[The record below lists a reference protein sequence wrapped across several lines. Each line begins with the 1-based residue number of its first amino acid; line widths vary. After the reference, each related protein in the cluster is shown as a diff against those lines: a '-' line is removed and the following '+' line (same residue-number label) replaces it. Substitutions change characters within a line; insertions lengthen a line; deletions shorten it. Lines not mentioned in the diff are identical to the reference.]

1 MVKKTA
7 RRTNMNEISNKIM
20 AKLEDIRRATLI
32 GSKDTLTLEECA
44 MVTGYSIQSLYSF
57 TSKRL
62 IPHFKRGNYLFFSK
76 QEIEKWLQSNRVPT
90 VEETSSVGT
99 TYTATGRLRRSK

>member
-1 MVKKTA
+1 MSKFSEAV
-7 RRTNMNEISNKIM
+7 M

-62 IPHFKRGNYLFFSK
+62 IPHFKRGNYLYFSK

-90 VEETSSVGT
+90 QEELEQEAV
-99 TYTATGRLRRSK
+99 TYTTLNRPNARARR

>member
-1 MVKKTA
+1 MSKFSEAV
-7 RRTNMNEISNKIM
+7 M

-90 VEETSSVGT
+90 VEETSTIGT
-99 TYTATGRLRRSK
+99 TYTATGRLKRPTK

>member
-1 MVKKTA
+1 MSKFSEAV
-7 RRTNMNEISNKIM
+7 M

-32 GSKDTLTLEECA
+32 GSKDTLTLEECS

-62 IPHFKRGNYLFFSK
+62 IPHFKRGNYLYFSK
-76 QEIEKWLQSNRVPT
+76 QEIEEWLQSNRVPT
-90 VEETSSVGT
+90 QEELEQEAV
-99 TYTATGRLRRSK
+99 TYTTLNRPSTRARR

>member
-1 MVKKTA
+1 MSEFDKAV
-7 RRTNMNEISNKIM
+7 M

-62 IPHFKRGNYLFFSK
+62 IPHFKRGNYLYFSK

-90 VEETSSVGT
+90 VEETDSMGT
-99 TYTATGRLRRSK
+99 TYTATGRLKRP

>member
-1 MVKKTA
+1 MSKFSEAV
-7 RRTNMNEISNKIM
+7 M

-90 VEETSSVGT
+90 VEETSTIGT
-99 TYTATGRLRRSK
+99 TYTATGRLKRPNK

>member
-1 MVKKTA
+1 MNKIG
-7 RRTNMNEISNKIM
+7 NEIM
-20 AKLEDIRRATLI
+20 EKLEDIRRATII

-44 MVTGYSIQSLYSF
+44 MVTGYSVQSLYSF

-62 IPHFKRGNYLFFSK
+62 IPHYKRGNYLFFSK
-76 QEIEKWLQSNRVPT
+76 KEIEKWLQSNPIPT
-90 VEETSSVGT
+90 VDETSSLGT

>member
-1 MVKKTA
+1 MSKFSEAV
-7 RRTNMNEISNKIM
+7 M

-62 IPHFKRGNYLFFSK
+62 IPHFKRGNYLYFSK

-90 VEETSSVGT
+90 QEELEQQAV
-99 TYTATGRLRRSK
+99 TYTALNRPNTRARR

>member
-1 MVKKTA
+1 
-7 RRTNMNEISNKIM
+7 MNKIGNEIM
-20 AKLEDIRRATLI
+20 AKLEEIRRATI
-32 GSKDTLTLEECA
+32 ISSKDTLTLEECA

-62 IPHFKRGNYLFFSK
+62 IPHYKRGNYLFFSK
-76 QEIEKWLQSNRVPT
+76 QEIEKWLQSNPIPT
-90 VEETSSVGT
+90 VDETSSLGT

>member
-1 MVKKTA
+1 MS
-7 RRTNMNEISNKIM
+7 NFNEAVM
-20 AKLEDIRRATLI
+20 AKLEDIRRAALI

-44 MVTGYSIQSLYSF
+44 MMTGYSTQSLYAF

-76 QEIEKWLQSNRVPT
+76 QEIEQWLQSNRVPT
-90 VEETSSVGT
+90 VEETSSIGT
-99 TYTATGRLRRSK
+99 TYTATGRLKRSK

>member
-1 MVKKTA
+1 MS
-7 RRTNMNEISNKIM
+7 NFNEAVM
-20 AKLEDIRRATLI
+20 AKLEDIRRAALI

-44 MVTGYSIQSLYSF
+44 MMTGYSTQSLYAF

-76 QEIEKWLQSNRVPT
+76 QEIEKWLQSNRIPT
-90 VEETSSVGT
+90 VEETSSIGT
-99 TYTATGRLRRSK
+99 TYTATGRLKRPK

>member
-1 MVKKTA
+1 MS
-7 RRTNMNEISNKIM
+7 NFNEAVM
-20 AKLEDIRRATLI
+20 AKLEDIRRAALI

-44 MVTGYSIQSLYSF
+44 MMTGYSTQSLYAF

-90 VEETSSVGT
+90 VEETSSIGT
-99 TYTATGRLRRSK
+99 TYTATGRLKRPK

>member
-1 MVKKTA
+1 MS
-7 RRTNMNEISNKIM
+7 NFNEAVM
-20 AKLEDIRRATLI
+20 AKLEDIRRAALI

-44 MVTGYSIQSLYSF
+44 MMTGYSTQSLYAF

-90 VEETSSVGT
+90 VEETSSIGT
-99 TYTATGRLRRSK
+99 TYTATGRLKRPQ

>member
-1 MVKKTA
+1 
-7 RRTNMNEISNKIM
+7 MNKIGNEIM
-20 AKLEDIRRATLI
+20 AKLEDIRRATI
-32 GSKDTLTLEECA
+32 ISSKDTLTLEECA

-62 IPHFKRGNYLFFSK
+62 IPHYKRGNYLFFSK
-76 QEIEKWLQSNRVPT
+76 QEIEKWLQSNPIPT
-90 VEETSSVGT
+90 VDETSSLGT

>member
-1 MVKKTA
+1 MS
-7 RRTNMNEISNKIM
+7 NFNEAVM
-20 AKLEDIRRATLI
+20 AKLEDIRRAALI

-44 MVTGYSIQSLYSF
+44 MMTGYSAQSLYAF

-90 VEETSSVGT
+90 VEETSSIGT
-99 TYTATGRLRRSK
+99 TYTATGRLKRPK

>member
-1 MVKKTA
+1 MSSF
-7 RRTNMNEISNKIM
+7 NEAVM
-20 AKLEDIRRATLI
+20 AKLEDIRRAALI

-44 MVTGYSIQSLYSF
+44 MMTGYSTQSLYAF

-90 VEETSSVGT
+90 VEETSSIGT
-99 TYTATGRLRRSK
+99 TYTATGRLKRPH

>member
-1 MVKKTA
+1 MS
-7 RRTNMNEISNKIM
+7 NFNEAVMS
-20 AKLEDIRRATLI
+20 KLEDIRRAALI

-44 MVTGYSIQSLYSF
+44 MMTGYSTQSLYAF

-90 VEETSSVGT
+90 VEETSSIGT
-99 TYTATGRLRRSK
+99 TYTATGRLKRPK

>member
-1 MVKKTA
+1 MSEF
-7 RRTNMNEISNKIM
+7 NEAVM
-20 AKLEDIRRATLI
+20 AKLEDIRRATII

-44 MVTGYSIQSLYSF
+44 MVTGYSTQTLYAY

-76 QEIEKWLQSNRVPT
+76 KEVEQWLKSNRVPT
-90 VEETSSVGT
+90 IEETSAAGT
-99 TYTATGRLRRSK
+99 TYTATGRLKRPNR

>member
-1 MVKKTA
+1 
-7 RRTNMNEISNKIM
+7 MNKIVNEIM
-20 AKLEDIRRATLI
+20 AKLEDIRRATII

-76 QEIEKWLQSNRVPT
+76 QEIEKWLQSNPIPT
-90 VEETSSVGT
+90 ADETNSLGT

>member
-1 MVKKTA
+1 MSDFSEAV
-7 RRTNMNEISNKIM
+7 M

-44 MVTGYSIQSLYSF
+44 MVTGYSIQSLYTF

-76 QEIEKWLQSNRVPT
+76 QEIEKWLQSNPIPT
-90 VEETSSVGT
+90 VEETSSAGT

>member
-1 MVKKTA
+1 MSKFSEAV
-7 RRTNMNEISNKIM
+7 M

-62 IPHFKRGNYLFFSK
+62 IPHFKRGNYLYFSK

-90 VEETSSVGT
+90 QEELEQEAV
-99 TYTATGRLRRSK
+99 TYTTLNRQNARARR